1 MYQKNENVAEKRSST
16 RVLLYTCMLY
26 NILINKSR
34 KEHHMKYNDT
44 FEQEFGYS

>member
-1 MYQKNENVAEKRSST
+1 MRMLQKKGVAH
-16 RVLLYTCMLY
+16 VYYYIHMLY

-44 FEQEFGYS
+44 FQQEFGYS